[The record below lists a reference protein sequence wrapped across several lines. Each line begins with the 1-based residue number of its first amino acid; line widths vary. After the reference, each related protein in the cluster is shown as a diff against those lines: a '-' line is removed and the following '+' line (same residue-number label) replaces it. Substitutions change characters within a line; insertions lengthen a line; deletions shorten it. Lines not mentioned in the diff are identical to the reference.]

1 VPSRIARQA
10 FSVVLPSRAAACAG
24 LAALGL
30 LISSNSLQTVVANGD
45 TRAISLTHTHRDDHV
60 TVTFKR
66 NGRYDEEGLKK
77 LNYFLRDWRNDEQ
90 TRMDPQLFDILWEVS
105 REVDTKESI
114 HIVSSYRSPATNSM
128 LRRRSRGVAK
138 FSQHMLG
145 KAIDFKIPGVSVDAL
160 RAAGMRLQRGGVGF
174 YPGSFVHMDV
184 GSVRHWPRMTHD
196 QLARVFPD
204 GRTVHVPSNGQPLA
218 RYAQA
223 LADLE
228 KRGSSGPSGTSL
240 AAARNAGAIDDDER
254 PQRVASADGKPKKGI
269 LSRLFGFSTDT
280 EEDDDDV
287 PAAAPAKGDTKVAA
301 AAPARPD
308 PKAERIPL
316 PQARPAAIAQANI
329 AAGKTV
335 PAPSQGGG
343 FALASATSTP
353 FTLPSR
359 TVPRPPADVTGSTEV
374 SAARGSDSLTNW
386 LKDAEFARTN
396 DRVSPDVALAYA
408 AQATPDD
415 PRRQSALTT
424 PMGSVRAN
432 PAATTQIARIPPKAG
447 QRFNDPWLRVV
458 TLATSV
464 HSDMNVSVYGK
475 LDVRQV
481 RMMMIK
487 PQASV
492 PMMFAS
498 AEPYEGMHTVRFTG
512 AAVTFLPTVPFG
524 THQHAALR

>member
-1 VPSRIARQA
+1 LN
-10 FSVVLPSRAAACAG
+10 VVLPSRAVACAG
-24 LAALGL
+24 IAALGL
-30 LISSNSLQTVVANGD
+30 LISSNGLQTLVANGD
-45 TRAISLTHTHRDDHV
+45 TRSISLTHTHRDDQI

-66 NGRYDEEGLKK
+66 NGRYDDEGLKK

-105 REVDTKESI
+105 REVGTKESI

-145 KAIDFKIPGVSVDAL
+145 KAIDFKIPGVAVEDL
-160 RAAGMRLQRGGVGF
+160 RVAGLRLQRGGVGF

-223 LADLE
+223 LADIE
-228 KRGSSGPSGTSL
+228 KRGSSGMSL
-240 AAARNAGAIDDDER
+240 AAARNTGAADDEER
-254 PQRVASADGKPKKGI
+254 PQRVASAGGKPKKGI

-280 EEDDDDV
+280 EEEDDDT
-287 PAAAPAKGDTKVAA
+287 PSAARAKGDTKVAA
-301 AAPARPD
+301 AAPAKPE
-308 PKAERIPL
+308 PKLERIPL

-329 AAGKTV
+329 AGGKTV
-335 PAPSQGGG
+335 PAPGQGGG

-359 TVPRPPADVTGSTEV
+359 TVPRPPADITGSTEV
-374 SAARGSDSLTNW
+374 SAARENNNDSLTNW

-415 PRRQSALTT
+415 PRRQSALTA

-432 PAATTQIARIPPKAG
+432 PAATTQVARIPPKAG

-487 PQASV
+487 PQASL
-492 PMMFAS
+492 PMNFAV
-498 AEPYEGMHTVRFTG
+498 AEPYDGMQTARFAG

-524 THQHAALR
+524 TQQQAALR

>member
-1 VPSRIARQA
+1 
-10 FSVVLPSRAAACAG
+10 VLPSRAATCAG

-45 TRAISLTHTHRDDHV
+45 TRSISLTHTHRDDSI

-66 NGRYDEEGLKK
+66 NGRYDDEGLKK

-145 KAIDFKIPGVSVDAL
+145 KAIDFKIPGVAVEQL

-184 GSVRHWPRMTHD
+184 GSVRHWPRMTYD

-204 GRTVHVPSNGQPLA
+204 GRTVHIPSNGQPLP

-223 LADLE
+223 LADIE
-228 KRGSSGPSGTSL
+228 RRGSSAPSGMSL
-240 AAARNAGAIDDDER
+240 AAARNAGAIDENER
-254 PQRVASADGKPKKGI
+254 PQRVAAADSKPKKGGI

-280 EEDDDDV
+280 EEDDDD
-287 PAAAPAKGDTKVAA
+287 APATAGKPDTKVAA
-301 AAPARPD
+301 AAPAKPEPR
-308 PKAERIPL
+308 AERVPL

-335 PAPSQGGG
+335 PAPGQGGG

-353 FTLPSR
+353 FSLPSR

-374 SAARGSDSLTNW
+374 SSARGSDGSLTNW

-408 AQATPDD
+408 AQAAPDD
-415 PRRQSALTT
+415 PRRPVALTP
-424 PMGSVRAN
+424 PMGSVR
-432 PAATTQIARIPPKAG
+432 PSPQATTQIARVPPKAG
-447 QRFNDPWLRVV
+447 QRYNDPWLRGI

-464 HSDMNVSVYGK
+464 HYEMNVSVYGK

-487 PQASV
+487 PAASL
-492 PMMFAS
+492 PMIFAV
-498 AEPYEGMHTVRFTG
+498 AEPYDGMQTARFSG